1 MAPLKEAKL
10 KNFKHIRGVDKY
22 SKCFKNNTKNFYIPK
37 ENNNTNKIKFEQNFV
52 ANVTGQKL
60 KSMR

>member
-1 MAPLKEAKL
+1 MAPLKETKI

-22 SKCFKNNTKNFYIPK
+22 SKCFKNNKNFYLSK
-37 ENNNTNKIKFEQNFV
+37 ETKANKNKYEQNFV